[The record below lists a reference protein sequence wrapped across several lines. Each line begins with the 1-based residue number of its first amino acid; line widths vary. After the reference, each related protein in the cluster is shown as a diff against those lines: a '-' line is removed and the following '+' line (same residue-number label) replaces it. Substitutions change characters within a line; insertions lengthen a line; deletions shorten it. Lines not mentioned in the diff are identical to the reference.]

1 MFLELEKKLMIK
13 WLTKLEYKKIL
24 GIVLGYFLFS
34 LVLRKD
40 SILKVSNQALPFRE
54 AALLMGMVWGE
65 KSGMKGE
72 FYSYLVKSGL
82 VHIVVVSGA
91 NLMIVSKS
99 LIENLAKFVGRK
111 MAILGGGG
119 AVLIYVN
126 LVGWQ
131 LPIIRALLF
140 LGVYYFSQILGRKF
154 NTFRAMILVV
164 VVMFLA
170 DWKIY
175 NEASFWLSIMAF
187 TAVLL
192 NRNSNIIKINFW
204 VNIFIIP
211 ILSINF
217 KQINLIS
224 PLFNMMVLFLVE
236 AISIVG
242 FWGGIL
248 GVIWQDLGSLV
259 LAVNYPLLRYL
270 IEVIEWGGKWK
281 WMTLN
286 FQFNWWMFLGWYLIL
301 GAYWYEK
308 KKI

>member
-1 MFLELEKKLMIK
+1 MFLGLEKKLMIK
-13 WLTKLEYKKIL
+13 WLKKLEYKKIL
-24 GIVLGYFLFS
+24 GTVLGYFLIS

-40 SILKVSNQALPFRE
+40 LILKISNQALPFRE
-54 AALLMGMVWGE
+54 ASLLTGMVWGE

-72 FYSYLVKSGL
+72 FYNYLINSGL

-91 NLMIVSKS
+91 NLMIVSQS
-99 LIENLAKFVGRK
+99 LIENLAKLVGRK
-111 MAILGGGG
+111 MAILGGSGV
-119 AVLIYVN
+119 VLIYVN

-140 LGVYYFSQILGRKF
+140 LEIYYFSQILGRKF
-154 NTFRAMILVV
+154 NTFRAMILVM

-175 NEASFWLSIMAF
+175 SEASFWLSIMAF

-211 ILSINF
+211 ILSISF
-217 KQINLIS
+217 RQINLIS
-224 PLFNMMVLFLVE
+224 PVLNIIVLFLVE
-236 AISIVG
+236 VISVLG

-248 GVIWQDLGSLV
+248 GVVWQNLGRLLLTVS
-259 LAVNYPLLRYL
+259 YPLLRYL
-270 IEVIEWGGKWK
+270 IEVIEWGGRWK
-281 WMTLN
+281 GATLN
-286 FQFNWWMFLGWYLIL
+286 FQFNWWMLLGWYLIL